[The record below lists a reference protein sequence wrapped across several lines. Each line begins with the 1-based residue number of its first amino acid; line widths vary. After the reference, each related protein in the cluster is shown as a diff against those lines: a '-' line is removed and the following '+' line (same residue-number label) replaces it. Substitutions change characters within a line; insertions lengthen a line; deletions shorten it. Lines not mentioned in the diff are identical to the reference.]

1 MEKKSHIRL
10 GCIGGGLNSAAG
22 NLHFTAIILEGSF
35 KIVSGCF
42 SRNLKINLE
51 TGKKLGISKPNIYS
65 SWKDL
70 ILKQKKNID
79 AVLILAPSSAHY
91 EMIKFAQ
98 GQNVPIISEKPLV
111 TDLVQIKKLMKFE
124 KKNFIATIFNYT
136 GYPMIR
142 EMKFLIKKN
151 KIGKIKSFQI
161 EMPQQSFVIK
171 KHFKSK
177 FLTIQNWRLK
187 YNSIPMIC
195 LDLGVHLD
203 NLIFFLTG
211 FYPKEVLSNFSK
223 NSKLNVFDDVNMIL
237 KYKSFSGSMWFSK
250 TSFGHDNGL
259 TIRIFGDKG
268 SLEWKQTDSENLIYN
283 SFKNEK
289 IILSRGIKC
298 FEANKLRY
306 NRFKAGH
313 PAGFLE
319 ALANYY
325 TDISQSYI
333 NYKKRK
339 NHKTNFTFSTKDSF
353 KSIKLFY
360 MAYQSHLKKKW
371 IKL

>member
-1 MEKKSHIRL
+1 MEYKSYIRL

-22 NLHFTAIILEGSF
+22 NLHFAAIRLEGSF
-35 KIVSGCF
+35 KIISGCF
-42 SRNLKINLE
+42 SRNSKINLE
-51 TGKKLGISKPNIYS
+51 TGKKLGLSKANIYS
-65 SWKDL
+65 SWKNL

-79 AVLILAPSSAHY
+79 AILILSPSTAHY

-98 GQNVPIISEKPLV
+98 NQNLPIISEKPLV
-111 TDLVQIKKLMKFE
+111 TDLLQINKLMKSE

-142 EMKFLIKKN
+142 EMKALIKKK

-161 EMPQQSFVIK
+161 EMPQQSFVGK
-171 KHFKSK
+171 KLFKSK
-177 FLTIQNWRLK
+177 FLMIQNWRLK

-211 FYPKEVLSNFSK
+211 LYPKEVLSNFSK

-237 KYKSFSGSMWFSK
+237 KYKSFSGTMWFSK
-250 TSFGHDNGL
+250 TSFGYDNGL

-268 SLEWKQTDSENLIYN
+268 SLEWKQVDSENLIFN
-283 SFKNEK
+283 SSVKGK
-289 IILSRGIKC
+289 IILNRGTKC
-298 FEANKLRY
+298 FEANKMRY

-325 TDISQSYI
+325 TDISQSYK
-333 NYKKRK
+333 NYMNKK
-339 NHKTNFTFSTKDSF
+339 NHKTNFTFSIKDSF
-353 KSIKLFY
+353 KGIKLFH
-360 MAYQSHLKKKW
+360 MAYQSYLKKKW